1 MKTENLTSWKKN
13 WLILLHLRKGTS
25 LLDDIFMDCPGKSC
39 LNRIWTS
46 FSAFSTIIYFC
57 TPSVWND
64 WGPTWLYIME
74 MGHNQNLMG
83 GGVVQAPLKYTC
95 CNDHPASKFA
105 RKPFNWDYKWLSV
118 GLPPRQEAKVFVLEH
133 SSHAEKQADRFQT
146 PNKQMDLFSF
156 PTFFFGGGTP
166 FGLIPDT
173 EFPSSHPVPRG
184 WQQVT
189 LRDGP
194 MWCLP
199 STKDPLSHQENT
211 SPWFLLVKW
220 KKIHH
225 FWMVT
230 TLTWGLARWGAP
242 RLRNDVPTQWRCPD
256 LVLWQKKRPRGCR
269 WMFCDDPFIDWF
281 SINVMIYYRFS
292 IYIID
297 VL

>member
-1 MKTENLTSWKKN
+1 
-13 WLILLHLRKGTS
+13 
-25 LLDDIFMDCPGKSC
+25 
-39 LNRIWTS
+39 
-46 FSAFSTIIYFC
+46 
-57 TPSVWND
+57 
-64 WGPTWLYIME
+64 
-74 MGHNQNLMG
+74 
-83 GGVVQAPLKYTC
+83 
-95 CNDHPASKFA
+95 
-105 RKPFNWDYKWLSV
+105 
-118 GLPPRQEAKVFVLEH
+118 
-133 SSHAEKQADRFQT
+133 
-146 PNKQMDLFSF
+146 MDLFLF
-156 PTFFFGGGTP
+156 QLFFFGGGTP

-220 KKIHH
+220 KKNPPLLDGHH
-225 FWMVT
+225 VNARPGALGRAPSSQRRAHAVALPRPGAVT
-230 TLTWGLARWGAP
+230 E
-242 RLRNDVPTQWRCPD
+242 
-256 LVLWQKKRPRGCR
+256 KKRPRGCR
-269 WMFCDDPFIDWF
+269 WMFCDDPFIVWF

>member
-156 PTFFFGGGTP
+156 PTFFFSGE
-166 FGLIPDT
+166 GLHLDSYPIQN
-173 EFPSSHPVPRG
+173 SHLPIRSQGDDSKLRWGMAPCDVYPVPK
-184 WQQVT
+184 T
-189 LRDGP
+189 HLAIKK
-194 MWCLP
+194 
-199 STKDPLSHQENT
+199 TPLHDFSWWSE
-211 SPWFLLVKW
+211 

-230 TLTWGLARWGAP
+230 TLTRGLARWGAP

-256 LVLWQKKRPRGCR
+256 LVLWQKKNGRAGVDGC
-269 WMFCDDPFIDWF
+269 F
-281 SINVMIYYRFS
+281 VMIH
-292 IYIID
+292 
-297 VL
+297 L

>member
-156 PTFFFGGGTP
+156 PTFFFRGRDSIWTHTRYR
-166 FGLIPDT
+166 IPI
-173 EFPSSHPVPRG
+173 FPSGPKGMTASYAEG
-184 WQQVT
+184 WPHVMFTQYQ
-189 LRDGP
+189 R
-194 MWCLP
+194 
-199 STKDPLSHQENT
+199 
-211 SPWFLLVKW
+211 
-220 KKIHH
+220 
-225 FWMVT
+225 
-230 TLTWGLARWGAP
+230 
-242 RLRNDVPTQWRCPD
+242 PT
-256 LVLWQKKRPRGCR
+256 
-269 WMFCDDPFIDWF
+269 
-281 SINVMIYYRFS
+281 
-292 IYIID
+292 
-297 VL
+297 